1 MCQLLLSLIVPTNQ
15 DLSYRDNLVDYTL
28 SDDVTISQI
37 SYPFGYRVLTECVA
51 QNVDILLDL

>member
-1 MCQLLLSLIVPTNQ
+1 MLIVSSEKGPTNQ

-37 SYPFGYRVLTECVA
+37 SYPFGYRVLTECDA

>member
-1 MCQLLLSLIVPTNQ
+1 MELPTNQ

-37 SYPFGYRVLTECVA
+37 SYPFGYRVLTECDA